1 MLLPLVVTGWYY
13 QPSFKRE
20 PTATELFYL
29 ELLPEFKD
37 LPKEEPNCV
46 VVGDAAEF
54 FTYSAVN
61 EAFQLLVALKD
72 RATKANDPEMKSLLI
87 SMGKNKY
94 YKENGALAID
104 LGAYTTALEF
114 ATDLKALIIGL
125 T

>member
-1 MLLPLVVTGWYY
+1 M
-13 QPSFKRE
+13 
-20 PTATELFYL
+20 
-29 ELLPEFKD
+29 PEFED
-37 LPKEEPNCV
+37 FPKEEPNCV

-72 RATKANDPEMKSLLI
+72 RATQANDPEMKSLLI

-125 T
+125 AQPNPI